1 MNEWQSWIP
10 LVAAVL
16 LFVGTLVT
24 VWATRG
30 KTQSDFK
37 TALDKR
43 IDDKMIAYQEGLEE
57 RITVVEA
64 ENRELKVEVESQG
77 QKIKGLTADGER
89 TARRETLMF
98 FYMSALRDHIIN
110 ELPPPPPM
118 MPPELSEWFED
129 LEATSPRG
137 GA

>member
-64 ENRELKVEVESQG
+64 ENRELKIEVESQG

-110 ELPPPPPM
+110 ELPPPPPI